1 MKTMNDE
8 RDRAML
14 AINDALGF
22 AKQPVWIAYQKDL
35 GPQ

>member
-1 MKTMNDE
+1 MSDARN
-8 RDRAML
+8 RAML

-22 AKQPVWIAYQKDL
+22 EKQPVWIAYQKDL